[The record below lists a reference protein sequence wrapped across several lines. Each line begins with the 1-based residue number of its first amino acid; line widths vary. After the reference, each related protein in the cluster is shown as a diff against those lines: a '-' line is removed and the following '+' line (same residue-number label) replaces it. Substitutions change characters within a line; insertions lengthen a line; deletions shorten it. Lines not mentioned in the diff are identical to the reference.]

1 MKHYEIK
8 AEFAHRPAAPT
19 VTPLPNG
26 NAVVSFYEVVEII
39 PATEETEARYI
50 CNIFSMETRNA
61 NDLESRVNA
70 NVEAWKEK
78 AVAAAREECAA
89 AVRAAR
95 DALLAASDQR
105 MTLDRG
111 LNLKLPDTV
120 TAATLLTA
128 FKDIITGFKDALSGD
143 WAKYRQAL
151 RDLTTQEGFPF
162 NVIWPSAP
170 TSNE

>member
-1 MKHYEIK
+1 MKIDRAAMLRAVPRYERDRQEQRMER
-8 AEFAHRPAAPT
+8 AERMRRLSAQEPRFA
-19 VTPLPNG
+19 
-26 NAVVSFYEVVEII
+26 EI
-39 PATEETEARYI
+39 
-50 CNIFSMETRNA
+50 
-61 NDLESRVNA
+61 D
-70 NVEAWKEK
+70 
-78 AVAAAREECAA
+78 RELRMTGAA

-128 FKDIITGFKDALSGD
+128 FKDIITGLKDALSGD